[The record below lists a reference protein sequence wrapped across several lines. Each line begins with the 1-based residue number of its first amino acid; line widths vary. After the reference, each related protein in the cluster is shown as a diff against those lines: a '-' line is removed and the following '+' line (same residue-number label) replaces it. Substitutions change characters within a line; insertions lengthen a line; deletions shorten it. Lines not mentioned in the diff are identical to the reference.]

1 MVDATGIQIGLK
13 VILSTE
19 FKKIWD
25 NFSTGIFVTDEKS
38 RALYMNPAQEAI
50 DHIRSEQI
58 LGKRVT
64 EVYAA
69 DDEFS
74 LTAQCIKERRTIRNH
89 TYCYY
94 VNRDNMVMSVST
106 IFPLFQGSRLTGTI
120 CFVNSV
126 AMSQKTYN
134 SLAMDFEKRLG
145 KKKKKNYGFQ
155 DIIGDEYE
163 FKQVIKKARR
173 SAETDSPVMIWG
185 ESGVGKELFAQAI
198 HEEGPRK
205 NAPFVPINCAA
216 IPEALLEGLLFGTA
230 KGAFTGAVEK
240 TGLLESAHTGTVLL
254 DELNSMPLP
263 LQAKL
268 LRVLQEK
275 KVRRV
280 GAITETPVDV
290 RIISTLNVNPKK
302 ALAGGGLRKDLFYR
316 LGVVILKVPPLR
328 RRKLDIPL
336 LCPVLLKK
344 HRRLS
349 GRKVYIDDRVYTRF
363 FNYHWPG
370 NVRELE
376 HVVEG
381 ALNIM
386 GSGNRIMTKH
396 VRDYFTEKYE
406 EDRGPSSASQPSNQ
420 TPEDMASLLELGQ
433 KVLEQQLAIT
443 QTMARNLSTPPRTP
457 HHPMPDPGTDGFCGP
472 EYQPPAQGE
481 PLKAY
486 LERMEAAY
494 IRSTLEKT
502 DRNVSKSARLL
513 DISPQNLHHKIKK
526 YGF

>member
-1 MVDATGIQIGLK
+1 MTDSPGIRIRLK
-13 VILSTE
+13 EILSTE

-25 NFSTGIFVTDEKS
+25 NFSTGIFVTDHQS

-50 DHIRSEQI
+50 DHVRSEQI
-58 LGKRVT
+58 IGKKVT
-64 EVYAA
+64 DVYAA

-74 LTAQCIKERRTIRNH
+74 LTTQCIQERRTIRNH

-94 VNRDNMVMSVST
+94 VNKKNMVMSVST
-106 IFPLFQGSRLTGTI
+106 IFPLFQGERLTGTI

-126 AMSQKTYN
+126 ALSQKTYN

-155 DIIGDEYE
+155 DIIGQEYE

-173 SAETDSPVMIWG
+173 SAPNDSPVMIWG

-205 NAPFVPINCAA
+205 AAPFVPINCAA

-240 TGLLESAHTGTVLL
+240 TGLLESANSGTILL

-268 LRVLQEK
+268 LRAIQEK

-280 GAITETPVDV
+280 GAITETPIDV
-290 RIISTLNVNPKK
+290 RIISTLNINPKK
-302 ALAGGGLRKDLFYR
+302 ALAGGTLRNDLFYR
-316 LGVVILKVPPLR
+316 LGVVILKIPPLR

-349 GRKVYIDDRVYTRF
+349 GRKIYVDDRVYTRF
-363 FNYHWPG
+363 FTYHWPG

-396 VRDYFTEKYE
+396 IRDYFTEKYE
-406 EDRGPSSASQPSNQ
+406 EEGGRPTASPPADQ
-420 TPEDMASLLELGQ
+420 TPASMGSLLDMGQ
-433 KVLEQQLAIT
+433 KILEQQMAIT
-443 QTMARNLSTPPRTP
+443 RTMARNLDSPHVSPP
-457 HHPMPDPGTDGFCGP
+457 
-472 EYQPPAQGE
+472 YPAPATGAESSWSREFLSPSEGE
-481 PLKAY
+481 PLKSY
-486 LERMEAAY
+486 LQRMESAY
-494 IRSTLEKT
+494 IRQTLERT

-526 YGF
+526 FGF